1 MEFLNLQIEERT
13 KIFINNALLTNRGF
27 NYYVDWT
34 NVNGY
39 NEFMVEIHAMD
50 ILIGCKDDN
59 DFKDKFITLI
69 SKLPHVVLLF
79 PFLFGLAKDER
90 EKLYRNKTQLTIIQD
105 ELNCADHLI
114 YSFSKNTKYLDD
126 NEIEIFY
133 NFFVRMG
140 LKNLY
145 QNVIE
150 KSTLDYIIGVLVG
163 MDSNGRKNRGG
174 RAFELATFPLFEK
187 ISNKYKLILL
197 TQKQFKTLRT
207 FGFNISEDIAN
218 PNVLRVLQKQF
229 KTLRTFGF
237 NISEDIANRK
247 ADFILLDYKKKK
259 AINFEVNFYNGSG
272 SKPEEIIDSYI
283 NRQND
288 LKSVGIDFAL
298 VTDGKCWSSASNQLS
313 KGFRHL
319 DFLLNFYM
327 LKHGMLDEIVNKI
340 FFNKNND

>member
-13 KIFINNALLTNRGF
+13 KIFIDNALLTNRGF

-34 NVNGY
+34 NVDGY
-39 NEFMVEIHAMD
+39 GEFMVEIHAMD
-50 ILIGCKDDN
+50 ILIGRKDDG
-59 DFKDKFITLI
+59 DFKDKFTTLV

-90 EKLYRNKTQLTIIQD
+90 EKLYRNKTRLTIIQD
-105 ELNCADHLI
+105 ESDCADHLS
-114 YSFSKNTKYLDD
+114 YSFSKDIKHLDD
-126 NEIEIFY
+126 DEIGKFY
-133 NFFVRMG
+133 DFFVRMG

-150 KSTLDYIIGVLVG
+150 KSTLDYIIGVLAG

-174 RAFELATFPLFEK
+174 RAFELSTLPFFEK
-187 ISNKYKLILL
+187 IRDKYKLTLL
-197 TQKQFKTLRT
+197 IQKQFKALSE
-207 FGFNISEDIAN
+207 FGFDVSA
-218 PNVLRVLQKQF
+218 
-229 KTLRTFGF
+229 
-237 NISEDIANRK
+237 DIANRK
-247 ADFILLDYKKKK
+247 ADFILLDREKGK
-259 AINFEVNFYNGSG
+259 AIDFEVNFYNGSG

-288 LKSVGIDFAL
+288 LKSAGIDFAL

-327 LKHGMLDEIVNKI
+327 LKHGMLDEIVDKI
-340 FFNKNND
+340 FSDKNDD

>member
-218 PNVLRVLQKQF
+218 
-229 KTLRTFGF
+229 
-237 NISEDIANRK
+237 RK

-259 AINFEVNFYNGSG
+259 AINFEVNFTTARVPSRR
-272 SKPEEIIDSYI
+272 K
-283 NRQND
+283 
-288 LKSVGIDFAL
+288 
-298 VTDGKCWSSASNQLS
+298 
-313 KGFRHL
+313 
-319 DFLLNFYM
+319 
-327 LKHGMLDEIVNKI
+327 
-340 FFNKNND
+340 

>member
-1 MEFLNLQIEERT
+1 
-13 KIFINNALLTNRGF
+13 
-27 NYYVDWT
+27 
-34 NVNGY
+34 
-39 NEFMVEIHAMD
+39 
-50 ILIGCKDDN
+50 
-59 DFKDKFITLI
+59 
-69 SKLPHVVLLF
+69 
-79 PFLFGLAKDER
+79 
-90 EKLYRNKTQLTIIQD
+90 
-105 ELNCADHLI
+105 
-114 YSFSKNTKYLDD
+114 
-126 NEIEIFY
+126 
-133 NFFVRMG
+133 MG

-218 PNVLRVLQKQF
+218 
-229 KTLRTFGF
+229 
-237 NISEDIANRK
+237 RK

-259 AINFEVNFYNGSG
+259 AINFEVNFYKGSG

>member
-126 NEIEIFY
+126 NE
-133 NFFVRMG
+133 
-140 LKNLY
+140 L
-145 QNVIE
+145 
-150 KSTLDYIIGVLVG
+150 S
-163 MDSNGRKNRGG
+163 
-174 RAFELATFPLFEK
+174 
-187 ISNKYKLILL
+187 LIH
-197 TQKQFKTLRT
+197 
-207 FGFNISEDIAN
+207 I
-218 PNVLRVLQKQF
+218 
-229 KTLRTFGF
+229 
-237 NISEDIANRK
+237 
-247 ADFILLDYKKKK
+247 
-259 AINFEVNFYNGSG
+259 
-272 SKPEEIIDSYI
+272 
-283 NRQND
+283 
-288 LKSVGIDFAL
+288 
-298 VTDGKCWSSASNQLS
+298 
-313 KGFRHL
+313 
-319 DFLLNFYM
+319 
-327 LKHGMLDEIVNKI
+327 
-340 FFNKNND
+340 